1 MKRLLSVI
9 LVVLVILNCSMV
21 AYAEESQATED
32 SPVAVTTLEEL
43 QAAIA
48 AAADGDTIFIASTII
63 IESDCTIGLADKKIT
78 LVAAEGIQ
86 GNLIKVRGATVNF
99 LGVTIDG
106 SNGFCTS
113 TVINSGNAELDFQ
126 NCTFQRNKT
135 IVVYVEQST
144 KLSFVSC
151 LMQNNS
157 QVLSMR
163 GIGSIE
169 MDNCIIKENNANI
182 TCLSI
187 AGEASISNCQFL
199 NNTIAT
205 EGSVLSFISSHT
217 SRINSC
223 QFIGNRSSSGSGAAI
238 STGGNT
244 TISNCFFNGNEAG
257 IAGNDIFVQE
267 YGTLNILDT
276 DEQLASL
283 YSAHGVQYNGTFIDA
298 KYERYN
304 VVSSPKRIELPATN
318 YVGALCFVS
327 EEIPATEPDESTE
340 VTDPNQ
346 GTEPEDPNES
356 EEIPGTPS
364 VVTNCGELLS
374 AIDAAADGEVITVSN
389 TIVIDRNCTIGKD
402 TETITLSVSKEF
414 EGESLFQVVSYEG
427 QDIKFQNIW
436 CDTSQ
441 NSRISALYVN
451 TESNQIDNMGKL
463 YFYRVYLN
471 GFSPQEYAVVLNNVH
486 AEFKQCA
493 FNYNWTGKSDLLI
506 ESSANVRLIDT
517 SITNTRSYE
526 IGSAII
532 CKGNLYAESSLFGWN
547 SQVSGDGS
555 LESQTYGGAIRI
567 EEGGSCHLVNCDV
580 KANFASFGGGIY
592 SKGTLTIEDST
603 IAQNFCNDGGADFYL
618 EAGSQISITFTEAF
632 DPDKYTVP
640 DPIGFYLDSEEQRFS
655 AAEDAVFLGED
666 IRDSVS
672 VPYGIKY
679 GFKHYFPSNCDIP
692 TEPQPLP
699 ALPPPEGEE
708 DTKPTEPEETED
720 TTPID
725 PEMPPT
731 VPEETEETTP
741 PPAPSESEETE
752 TTTPT
757 LPEDTTPTAPTTP
770 TTPTVPTPPPE
781 ETLPDG
787 TEDTEPTD
795 PPADDDVADT
805 EPTIPED
812 TDPPED
818 EPTNPPETED
828 SEEEETTDN
837 QDRTQYIYYIPQTPA
852 TENTEPTATEESA
865 SETTQGVT
873 EQQNPYT
880 GDASMFAP
888 EATGTPQGGASGED
902 EIDITLRELRV
913 LVAIL
918 LVAEVLQFACFIIIW
933 GLPKLKG
940 IYKGRYKRRM

>member
-126 NCTFQRNKT
+126 NCTFQRNKA

-157 QVLSMR
+157 QILSMR

-205 EGSVLSFISSHT
+205 EGGVLSFISSHA

-223 QFIGNRSSSGSGAAI
+223 QFVGNRSSSGSGAAI

-304 VVSSPKRIELPATN
+304 DVSSPKRIELPATN

-340 VTDPNQ
+340 PTDPPEVNIPTVSSYEELIAAINQ
-346 GTEPEDPNES
+346 VEDGGTIQIADTIYVRNGGTIGSDEKQMTLIRNDGFSGYMLYTENRDGTDLTIKGLTFDGQNES
-356 EEIPGTPS
+356 STMVVLDSACTFSNCQFVNSLSAATSFGNGIPTFDNCQFSGNGIIITTSVLYMSNCQITENSGSVYCIDLSGSASLENCTFTNNEYSNDSGSGGVIRMSPSAQAVFSDCSFTGNKNYGNGFGNGGGVVSNSGNLTLKSCFFLDNVSDWAGADISCYGTGIVTIENSHEELETLYKSHGRTFLGVYQDNLNNRYSADNQTEKLSLPLTENQNSICFAS
-364 VVTNCGELLS
+364 ELLS
-374 AIDAAADGEVITVSN
+374 
-389 TIVIDRNCTIGKD
+389 
-402 TETITLSVSKEF
+402 
-414 EGESLFQVVSYEG
+414 
-427 QDIKFQNIW
+427 
-436 CDTSQ
+436 
-441 NSRISALYVN
+441 
-451 TESNQIDNMGKL
+451 
-463 YFYRVYLN
+463 
-471 GFSPQEYAVVLNNVH
+471 
-486 AEFKQCA
+486 
-493 FNYNWTGKSDLLI
+493 
-506 ESSANVRLIDT
+506 
-517 SITNTRSYE
+517 
-526 IGSAII
+526 
-532 CKGNLYAESSLFGWN
+532 
-547 SQVSGDGS
+547 
-555 LESQTYGGAIRI
+555 
-567 EEGGSCHLVNCDV
+567 
-580 KANFASFGGGIY
+580 
-592 SKGTLTIEDST
+592 
-603 IAQNFCNDGGADFYL
+603 
-618 EAGSQISITFTEAF
+618 
-632 DPDKYTVP
+632 VP
-640 DPIGFYLDSEEQRFS
+640 
-655 AAEDAVFLGED
+655 
-666 IRDSVS
+666 
-672 VPYGIKY
+672 
-679 GFKHYFPSNCDIP
+679 
-692 TEPQPLP
+692 
-699 ALPPPEGEE
+699 
-708 DTKPTEPEETED
+708 
-720 TTPID
+720 
-725 PEMPPT
+725 
-731 VPEETEETTP
+731 EETTP

-752 TTTPT
+752 
-757 LPEDTTPTAPTTP
+757 P

-787 TEDTEPTD
+787 TEETD
-795 PPADDDVADT
+795 PPVGDDATETSPSVDDDAADT
-805 EPTIPED
+805 EPTIPEN

-828 SEEEETTDN
+828 SMVEETTDN

-852 TENTEPTATEESA
+852 TANTEPTATEESTT
-865 SETTQGVT
+865 ETTQGVT

-880 GDASMFAP
+880 GDTPVFAP
-888 EATGTPQGGASGED
+888 EATGTPQEGASGED
-902 EIDITLRELRV
+902 EIDIALRELRV
-913 LVAIL
+913 LVGIL

-933 GLPKLKG
+933 GLPMLKG